1 MYPEHMATES
11 GPHLFGYI
19 QSVSLYP
26 MIVTMWMEADLPLYM
41 DMART
46 GKIARKVFHNTGP
59 ILYYSLVVSH
69 PSTGKA
75 PIAMAEMLSNSHS
88 VPTLTN
94 FLMNFRRDITKLYKG
109 KAINPA
115 HLEIDL
121 SWASVH
127 SCLHGLFDKTVEQ
140 YFHRSWRIVNYE
152 AQLPGH
158 LEKQVVHFCT
168 SHLMHTVSR
177 KLHRM

>member
-11 GPHLFGYI
+11 GPHLFGYV
-19 QSVSLYP
+19 QSVALYP

-46 GKIARKVFHNTGP
+46 GIVFFDATGKIARKVFHDTGP

-69 PSTGKA
+69 PSAGKE
-75 PIAMAEMLSNSHS
+75 PIAMAEMFSSSHS
-88 VPTLTN
+88 IPTLTN
-94 FLMNFRRDITKLYKG
+94 FLMNFPRDHDRDRTKLQKG

-127 SCLHGLFDKTVEQ
+127 SCLRGLFEENGKQ
-140 YFHRSWRIVNYE
+140 YFHRTWRIVNC
-152 AQLPGH
+152 QL
-158 LEKQVVHFCT
+158 
-168 SHLMHTVSR
+168 
-177 KLHRM
+177 